1 MGRPAHR
8 LGFRAAVIAAAITL
22 TLCGGCL
29 SVALGP
35 PAYRYFV
42 ASRPD
47 DAWSRKISQW
57 QQREQAAEG
66 DARQAE
72 RAAGRRRAEFIGA
85 AEGERRQGPAKNE
98 QHTPASVAGSGAG
111 EDAAARD
118 DHEKL
123 RAKFADFLAERRR
136 AQAREVADWIQD
148 VAQDHYIADGPVD
161 RWATLEETFRREGD
175 DCDGLEL
182 LTYNL
187 LRGLGFAEDEVFRAI
202 VFRRSD
208 GQHHMV
214 TFWFENADDPWVID
228 PTGAMTSGMP
238 RMSELPGWEPIKVF
252 SKKRDFDVV
261 ARPAELHAA
270 AR

>member
-8 LGFRAAVIAAAITL
+8 LGGRAAVIAAAILL

-29 SVALGP
+29 GIALGP
-35 PAYRYFV
+35 PAYRDS
-42 ASRPD
+42 APPREG

-57 QQREQAAEG
+57 QQRERDASAEQAAEG
-66 DARQAE
+66 
-72 RAAGRRRAEFIGA
+72 GA
-85 AEGERRQGPAKNE
+85 QRAEGERRWAPAKGE
-98 QHTPASVAGSGAG
+98 LHTPASVAGSGTG
-111 EDAAARD
+111 EAAAQAT
-118 DHEKL
+118 HESL
-123 RAKFADFLAERRR
+123 RAKFDEFLAERRR
-136 AQAREVADWIQD
+136 AQAREVAAWIQD

-161 RWATLEETFRREGD
+161 RWATLEETFRRDGD

-187 LRGLGFAEDEVFRAI
+187 LRGLGFREDEVYRAI

-214 TFWFENADDPWVID
+214 TFWFENPDDPWVID

-238 RMSELPGWEPIKVF
+238 RMSEMHGWEPIKVF
-252 SKKRDFDVV
+252 SEKRDFDVV
-261 ARPAELHAA
+261 QRAPELHAS
-270 AR
+270 R